1 MVLTG
6 KVISRPLA
14 MVIAAGCAVVGGV
27 AGAFIEG
34 SFDQTTQITVE
45 ETRVSGALELE
56 RLEFQ
61 SELILKA
68 IDTGDQQAAIR
79 TLRFFANAGLIP
91 AFKSKVLDLTTLNDG
106 SSIPTLRTSQGWYRT
121 IREIVENSEVAELA
135 RAVGL
140 FTWRGNGTCTAF
152 LVSGARAIVPKFCL
166 SNQQDTRNMGIRL
179 HYDSEETTVANLE
192 FSVIESLGAGVAVL
206 KVNVPLDY
214 RLPEV
219 PLNVRPPVS
228 GEELYMIHHPN
239 VGPKKI
245 SESCFVNL
253 KNPIMEASSEFVGQ
267 SGVGL
272 NFTCW
277 SEGGSA
283 GGPVFAAND
292 NALIGV
298 HVAQTSGTSK
308 SIAILMTEV
317 LSANSTL
324 P

>member
-1 MVLTG
+1 MVLPG

-14 MVIAAGCAVVGGV
+14 IVIAAGCAVVGGV
-27 AGAFIEG
+27 AGAIIEG

-56 RLEFQ
+56 RIEFQ

-68 IDTGDQQAAIR
+68 IDTDDQQAAIR

-91 AFKSKVLDLTTLNDG
+91 AFESKVLELTTLNDG

-121 IREIVENSEVAELA
+121 IWELVEHSEVAELA

-140 FTWRGNGTCTAF
+140 FTWRGNGTCTGF
-152 LVSGARAIVPKFCL
+152 LVSGARAIVPTFCL
-166 SNQQDTRNMGIRL
+166 SNQNDTRNMGLNL
-179 HYDSEETTVANLE
+179 HYDSEENVGMNLK
-192 FSVIESLGAGVAVL
+192 FSDIESLGSGVAVL
-206 KVNVPLDY
+206 KVDVPIDY
-214 RLPEV
+214 ALPAV

-245 SESCFVNL
+245 SESCFVDL
-253 KNPIMEASSEFVGQ
+253 DNPIIETSIEFVGR

-272 NFTCW
+272 NFTCR

-283 GGPVFAAND
+283 GGPIFAATD

-298 HVAQTSGTSK
+298 HVAKASRTSK
-308 SIAILMTEV
+308 SIAILMSEV
-317 LSANSTL
+317 LKANATL